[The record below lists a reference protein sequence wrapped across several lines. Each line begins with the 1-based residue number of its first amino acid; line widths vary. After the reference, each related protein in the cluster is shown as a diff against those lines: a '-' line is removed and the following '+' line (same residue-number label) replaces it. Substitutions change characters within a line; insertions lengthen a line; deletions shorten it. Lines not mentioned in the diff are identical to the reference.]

1 MKAYRKLLI
10 VSTLI
15 IVVFISSCSKREVTV
30 TTTAYEDGGQ
40 DMRITSPAFKNNKAI
55 PKKYTCDGENISP
68 ALGIR
73 DIPENTKILVLIMDD
88 PDAPGG
94 TFTHWVVWN
103 IPFFAYPPSPLASG
117 RPPLRMLHAEIYENS
132 VLQGMEQGFNSAGK
146 IEYIGPCPS
155 SGKHRYFFKLYALDT
170 VLPTRTDMPPPN
182 KKSVE
187 EMMKGHIL
195 AQAELIGL
203 YGR

>member
-15 IVVFISSCSKREVTV
+15 IVIFVSSCSKREVTV

-40 DMRITSPAFKNNKAI
+40 DMKISSPAFKNNGTI
-55 PKKYTCDGENISP
+55 PKKYTCDGDNVNPELLISGVP
-68 ALGIR
+68 KNA
-73 DIPENTKILVLIMDD
+73 KSLVLIMDD
-88 PDAPGG
+88 PDAPRG
-94 TFTHWVVWN
+94 TFTHWVVWD

-117 RPPLRMLHAEIYENS
+117 RPPLRSLHAEIYENS
-132 VLQGMEQGFNSAGK
+132 VPQNAEQGLNGAGK
-146 IEYIGPCPS
+146 TGYMGPCPP
-155 SGKHRYFFKLYALDT
+155 SGTHHYFFKFYALDIGT
-170 VLPTRTDMPPPN
+170 VPFRTHEEPT
-182 KKSVE
+182 KELLEKLI
-187 EMMKGHIL
+187 KGHVI